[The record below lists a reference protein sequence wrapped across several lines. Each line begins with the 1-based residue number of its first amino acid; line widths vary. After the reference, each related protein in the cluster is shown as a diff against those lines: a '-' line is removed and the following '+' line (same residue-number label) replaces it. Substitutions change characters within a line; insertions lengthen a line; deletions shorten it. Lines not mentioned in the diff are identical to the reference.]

1 MSTIDNSRTFNSNE
15 VNNKYSYYCK
25 LIEEKLKNHQKPHD
39 IRYHKDFLFYS

>member
-25 LIEEKLKNHQKPHD
+25 LIEEKLKNHQGFF
-39 IRYHKDFLFYS
+39 ILFLNHILLIL